1 MLLYN
6 LFGDQNCKAAN
17 FDLDTAE
24 EMLMRNFKW
33 RKQKNMDYILEEDF
47 SDMIKEYSP
56 IYVDFVDKK
65 GQPGRLS

>member
-1 MLLYN
+1 
-6 LFGDQNCKAAN
+6 
-17 FDLDTAE
+17 
-24 EMLMRNFKW
+24 
-33 RKQKNMDYILEEDF
+33 MDYILEEDF